1 MKKLIYFIWLALV
14 ASFSFIW
21 SFCVEQG
28 NIGDVL
34 VLLISLLTLV
44 ITIAYG
50 QFTNLEKEQ
59 DMTKY
64 LLIQWPESEK
74 VLEIARQQGWQEEC
88 FLAVGLTENQ
98 DKFLGDQAYFVP
110 VGRYSNIVNQ

>member
-50 QFTNLEKEQ
+50 QFTNLEKE
-59 DMTKY
+59 
-64 LLIQWPESEK
+64 
-74 VLEIARQQGWQEEC
+74 
-88 FLAVGLTENQ
+88 
-98 DKFLGDQAYFVP
+98 
-110 VGRYSNIVNQ
+110 